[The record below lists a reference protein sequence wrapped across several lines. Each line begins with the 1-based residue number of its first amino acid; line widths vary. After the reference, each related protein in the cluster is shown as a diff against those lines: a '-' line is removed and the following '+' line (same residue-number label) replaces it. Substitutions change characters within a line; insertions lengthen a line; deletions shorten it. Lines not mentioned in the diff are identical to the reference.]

1 MRTLI
6 VAALVSA
13 SALAACSSDSS
24 SSGSSGT
31 SSSSSSSSSS
41 SGGTTGASFN
51 KDVFPIFVK
60 SCALTACHGSKQSNL
75 GIYLPNEI
83 TIAYAELQKSS
94 PTQNK
99 PFVVPGN
106 ADSSYLM
113 QKIDGKQCASC
124 GEQMPQDA
132 PLPQAQRDTI
142 RAWINAGAKND

>member
-1 MRTLI
+1 MRSLI
-6 VAALVSA
+6 TAVVSVAAI
-13 SALAACSSDSS
+13 ALAACSSDSS
-24 SSGSSGT
+24 SSSSGGLT
-31 SSSSSSSSSS
+31 SSSSSSSSS
-41 SGGTTGASFN
+41 SGGTGSSFN
-51 KDVFPIFVK
+51 KDVFPIFVA
-60 SCALTACHGSKQSNL
+60 SCSLTACHGSRQSNL
-75 GIYLPNEI
+75 GIYLPND
-83 TIAYAELQKSS
+83 AALLYSELQKTS
-94 PTQNK
+94 PTTNK